1 MEKRLVTV
9 RVLGIMEQNGERE
22 EVETLSDG
30 FVRISENETEIVYK
44 EVTEDEGEIK
54 VRAIFTRSGKN
65 GLYECRI
72 EKTGMIQS
80 RMLFIR
86 DCETLCSYNT
96 PFGELGFEIYTSF
109 VDYKE
114 EENDIRCRLKYI
126 LSSNGIPV
134 SEAEVKI
141 TAIGK
146 ACS

>member
-30 FVRISENETEIVYK
+30 FVRISGNETEIVYK

-54 VRAIFTRSGKN
+54 VRAIFTKSVET

-72 EKTGMIQS
+72 EKTGMIKS
-80 RMLFIR
+80 LMLFIR
-86 DCETLCSYNT
+86 DCETLCTYNT

-114 EENDIRCRLKYI
+114 EEGNIRGSLKYV

-141 TAIGK
+141 MAIGK